1 MSVLQ
6 AIVMGIVQGLTEFL
20 PVSSSGHLAIFKNIL
35 GVDTDS
41 GILFDVL
48 LHVATLI
55 AVFAA
60 FYRDVIRL
68 IVEFFVIVKDGCI
81 NLGRFFKN
89 LTAKDKEDYI
99 NVASNSYK
107 KFVLL
112 LLVSTA
118 ATAVLGVLLK
128 KVVEG
133 VNSNL
138 LVTGISLIGTGVIL
152 IISDYINEG
161 GKRPKDATYTD
172 ALLVGSAQ
180 GVATLPGLSR
190 SGSTI
195 VACML
200 CGFDKR
206 FAIKYSFIMSMPAI
220 LGALILEIGDV
231 DTSVISGSEV
241 GAYIVGMIFAG
252 IIGFIAVKLM
262 IKIVLNRYFKYFAF
276 YCFLVGAISVIA
288 FLVML

>member
-20 PVSSSGHLAIFKNIL
+20 PVSSSGHLAIIKNL
-35 GVDTDS
+35 FGVETDT
-41 GILFDVL
+41 GLLFDVL

-55 AVFAA
+55 AVFIA

-68 IVEFFVIVKDGCI
+68 ITEFFVVVKDGCI
-81 NLGRFFKN
+81 NLVRFFRN
-89 LTAKDKEDYI
+89 LTAKDKQDYV
-99 NVASNSYK
+99 NVVSNSYK
-107 KFVLL
+107 KFVVMLL
-112 LLVSTA
+112 ISTA
-118 ATAVLGVLLK
+118 VTGVIGILLK
-128 KVVEG
+128 KVVDA
-133 VNSNL
+133 VSMNL

-152 IISDYINEG
+152 ILSDYIAEG
-161 GKRPKDATYTD
+161 HKKPKDAAWLD
-172 ALLVGSAQ
+172 AVGAGAAQ

-190 SGSTI
+190 SGTTI

-200 CGFDKR
+200 CGFDKK

-220 LGALILEIGDV
+220 LGALVMEIKDV
-231 DTSVISGSEV
+231 DTSLISGSDILS
-241 GAYIVGMIFAG
+241 YIVGMIFAG
-252 IIGFIAVKLM
+252 VIGFIAVKLM

-276 YCFLVGAISVIA
+276 YCFLIGAISVIA